1 MGNMIL
7 LVLWIGVLAIP
18 TESASVPFSGIRWV
32 DCAKN
37 VPQSSQYFNTSLI
50 DLTNLL
56 STLRCGQI
64 DVPMD
69 YSKPFCSTNMITLG
83 LGMHRPSKPKGALF
97 Q

>member
-1 MGNMIL
+1 MGNTTL
-7 LVLWIGVLAIP
+7 LVLWIGVLANL

-37 VPQSSQYFNTSLI
+37 VPQSSQSFNTSLI
-50 DLTNLL
+50 DLTNLP
-56 STLRCGQI
+56 SNLRCGQI

-83 LGMHRPSKPKGALF
+83 LGMHRPSKPKGAVF